1 MTRLH
6 LQEETLPPPL
16 STVPMTRLLARGAK
30 HHVHPPDRPLC
41 WRCSYHQYLSSSA
54 ESGEGNVGGDDDLQV
69 DKSAE
74 QFIGKMR
81 AMNIERS

>member
-1 MTRLH
+1 MP
-6 LQEETLPPPL
+6 Q
-16 STVPMTRLLARGAK
+16 LLAGRAK

-41 WRCSYHQYLSSSA
+41 WRCSCQQFLSSSA
-54 ESGEGNVGGDDDLQV
+54 ELREVNVGSDDDLQV
-69 DKSAE
+69 DESAE